1 MDKQLIDLQTRL
13 AFQEDNIGEI
23 NRTLATQANEIR
35 ELRLEIEALKRQL
48 RAITPSNI
56 ASESE
61 ETPPPHY

>member
-1 MDKQLIDLQTRL
+1 MDEQLIDLQTRL

-35 ELRLEIEALKRQL
+35 ELRLEIDALKRQVRTL
-48 RAITPSNI
+48 TPSNI
-56 ASESE
+56 ASEAE